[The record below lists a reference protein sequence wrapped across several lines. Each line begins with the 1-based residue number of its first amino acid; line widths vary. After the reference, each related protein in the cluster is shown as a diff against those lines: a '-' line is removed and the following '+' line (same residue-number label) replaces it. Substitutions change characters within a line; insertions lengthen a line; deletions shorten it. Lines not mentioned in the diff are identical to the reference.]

1 MNEKKC
7 WLCGSKVEVEGKGK
21 GISKYDGLHQCDACY
36 YRSERICEE
45 RLETASD
52 NADEIRFGG

>member
-7 WLCGSKVEVEGKGK
+7 WLCGSKVEGKGEA
-21 GISKYDGLHQCDACY
+21 KYDGLHQCDACY
-36 YRSERICEE
+36 ERSERICEE
-45 RLETASD
+45 RLETARL